1 MCRKKEEGKE
11 DGAKTVTKTRRDARS
26 LRKAKLTSTL
36 INIRCRL
43 WAQVWPSF
51 TGCYEPMGT
60 RFYELHA
67 NSSAATRRSLYPRR
81 LFFGSPLSPSLS
93 LALFLFRVHETTYH
107 EVSSTPVRTSPR
119 VTRIYPPFFLLF
131 LFFFSSSHG
140 QFSKVQRALIIEEAG
155 ANNPGWIP
163 VCAGG
168 RKEEEGGV
176 VEDHHHCR
184 GLDTTDHGI
193 VVADGRKRD
202 RSFLRV
208 NQKEKEKCHKVS
220 LSSNDD
226 LLERFLRA
234 CTFAFNSYLFIRIA

>member
-1 MCRKKEEGKE
+1 
-11 DGAKTVTKTRRDARS
+11 
-26 LRKAKLTSTL
+26 
-36 INIRCRL
+36 
-43 WAQVWPSF
+43 
-51 TGCYEPMGT
+51 MGT

-81 LFFGSPLSPSLS
+81 LFFGSKPSLS
-93 LALFLFRVHETTYH
+93 LPLSRPLSFSCPRNHLPRGFINTRTHVPARDSHLSALLSF
-107 EVSSTPVRTSPR
+107 VS
-119 VTRIYPPFFLLF
+119 
-131 LFFFSSSHG
+131 FFFSSSHG

>member
-81 LFFGSPLSPSLS
+81 LFFGSKPSLSLPLSPSFFFVS
-93 LALFLFRVHETTYH
+93 TKPPTTRFHQHPYARPRAWLAFIRP
-107 EVSSTPVRTSPR
+107 S
-119 VTRIYPPFFLLF
+119 FFCF
-131 LFFFSSSHG
+131 FFFSSNHG

-193 VVADGRKRD
+193 VVATDGNGTGVFFVLIKKRKKSVIKSRCLPTMIYW
-202 RSFLRV
+202 SG
-208 NQKEKEKCHKVS
+208 S
-220 LSSNDD
+220 
-226 LLERFLRA
+226 
-234 CTFAFNSYLFIRIA
+234 FAFNSYLFIRIA